1 MMRSA
6 RPAVVLFSSI
16 ALALLLTGCP
26 KRPVT
31 SMAQAPPPARRPWP
45 PPPAPAPPPP
55 APAPV
60 AAPTPRPRL
69 RRLPPPSRRH
79 RPRPRRRPAPAP
91 PPPKEYATNPALADI
106 HFDFDKA
113 NIRPADAKIL
123 DASAAWLKSNPD
135 QIVLIEGNCD
145 ERGTVEY
152 NLALGERR
160 AKSAMD
166 YLVPSGIAAKSHHAD
181 LLWQGAPDLHREDR
195 GVLREEPARSLP
207 GEAPVGRVPQ
217 RLTPAAVATR
227 PGRTP

>member
-6 RPAVVLFSSI
+6 RPAVVLFSCI

-31 SMAQAPPPARRPWP
+31 SVAQAPPPPAPALVA

-60 AAPTPRPRL
+60 APPTPAPAPPPPPPAAVAPTPAPA
-69 RRLPPPSRRH
+69 PPP
-79 RPRPRRRPAPAP
+79 PAPAPP

-113 NIRPADAKIL
+113 AVRPADAKIL
-123 DASAAWLKSNPD
+123 DASVAWLKSNPE

-166 YLVPSGIAAKSHHAD
+166 YLVARGIAPNRITLISYGKERPVCTEKTEACY
-181 LLWQGAPDLHREDR
+181 
-195 GVLREEPARSLP
+195 ARNRRDHFLVKP
-207 GEAPVGRVPQ
+207 R
-217 RLTPAAVATR
+217 
-227 PGRTP
+227 